1 MFYVGLHDS
10 IFEHKSSAFRF
21 EQHLTQQL
29 KVTMLLNAL
38 AYKYVKICARTV
50 YPFNYVK
57 DQDKMISTLDSC

>member
-10 IFEHKSSAFRF
+10 IFEHKSSAFGF